1 MVTWLFLRNSWGH
14 PMLVLKE
21 EVIEILSLLKLL
33 RAMLGEGKSGYEDS
47 VATVDRYINLFS
59 EWLKA

>member
-1 MVTWLFLRNSWGH
+1 M
-14 PMLVLKE
+14 LKE
-21 EVIEILSLLKLL
+21 EINEVLDLLKLL
-33 RAMLGEGKSGYEDS
+33 RATLGEGKSGYEDS

>member
-1 MVTWLFLRNSWGH
+1 
-14 PMLVLKE
+14 MLVLKE
-21 EVIEILSLLKLL
+21 EVIEVLSLLKLL